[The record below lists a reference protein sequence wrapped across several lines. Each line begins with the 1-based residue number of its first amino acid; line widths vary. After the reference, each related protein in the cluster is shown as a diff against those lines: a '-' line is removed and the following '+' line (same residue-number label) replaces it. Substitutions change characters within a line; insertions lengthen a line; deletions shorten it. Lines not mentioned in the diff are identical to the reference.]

1 LGGAAGRDGVRLK
14 RHGPGRIGHMG
25 DVINQIVNIFRDL
38 FGWMHDLVPGGFGLL
53 IIPIVALG
61 IVTILAVRSR

>member
-1 LGGAAGRDGVRLK
+1 
-14 RHGPGRIGHMG
+14 MG
-25 DVINQIVNIFRDL
+25 DVINQVVNVFRDI

-61 IVTILAVRSR
+61 IVTLFAVRSR